1 MKVLIVYWHPEPASF
16 NAAML
21 RTASRVLTA
30 EGHEVQISDL
40 NEMAFNPVSGRHNFI
55 TTANPDYF
63 KQQDEEAHAA
73 RHDGFAEDCQ
83 SERQKLAWCDL
94 LIFQFPLW
102 WCGMPAMM
110 KGWVDRVFT
119 CQHDDETK
127 YRCDAAPFR
136 EKRAMLSL
144 TTGGPASQYSAD
156 GPLGAMPEVLSP
168 IHKGMLALAG
178 FQVLEPFVAY
188 QPACLCEH
196 GRIALLEQY
205 THRLQGLEQEAAI
218 PFPSLCD

>member
-1 MKVLIVYWHPEPASF
+1 MNILIVYWHPEPASF

-30 EGHEVQISDL
+30 QGHEVQISDL
-40 NEMAFNPVSGRHNFI
+40 NELTFNPVSGRHNFT
-55 TTANPDYF
+55 TTANPEYF

-73 RHDGFAEDCQ
+73 RHDGFAEDIDI
-83 SERQKLAWCDL
+83 ERQKLAWCHL

-102 WCGMPAMM
+102 WSGMPAIM

-119 CQHDDETK
+119 CQHDDDTQ
-127 YRCDAAPFR
+127 YPCDAAPFR

-144 TTGGPASQYSAD
+144 TTGGPESLYLAG
-156 GPLGAMPEVLSP
+156 GPLGTMSDILHP
-168 IHKGMLALAG
+168 IHRGMLALAG
-178 FQVLEPFVAY
+178 FQVLAPFVAY

-205 THRLQGLEQEAAI
+205 ARRLRGLEQEAAI
-218 PFPSLCD
+218 PFPAICD